1 VRGGG
6 QFVLLS
12 LYSLVF
18 VRGVN
23 LIISCNEGDLDDIN
37 DLLMQSDMSEDKY
50 PELFSV
56 LVPNNKLSKKTEML
70 KKPNTYSISL
80 SLIIHF
86 IAVITLS

>member
-1 VRGGG
+1 
-6 QFVLLS
+6 
-12 LYSLVF
+12 

-56 LVPNNKLSKKTEML
+56 PTTN
-70 KKPNTYSISL
+70 
-80 SLIIHF
+80 
-86 IAVITLS
+86 

>member
-12 LYSLVF
+12 SYPLMF

-23 LIISCNEGDLDDIN
+23 LIISCNKGDLDDIN

-70 KKPNTYSISL
+70 KKPSTHSISL